1 MSNDYVF
8 VLMESEMHEGTYL
21 RGIFTDRYSAEEA
34 MKRLEEERDNNRS
47 NPDVFSYWVNM
58 EYLNRIIRD

>member
-1 MSNDYVF
+1 MTNDYVF

-34 MKRLEEERDNNRS
+34 MKKLEEERYNNRS
-47 NPDVFSYWVNM
+47 NPDVYSFWIDTQ
-58 EYLNRIIRD
+58 YLNQIIRD

>member
-34 MKRLEEERDNNRS
+34 MKKLQEGSD
-47 NPDVFSYWVNM
+47 PDVFSYWVNM

>member
-34 MKRLEEERDNNRS
+34 MKRLEEERDD
-47 NPDVFSYWVNM
+47 PDVFSFWIDTH
-58 EYLNRIIRD
+58 YLNQIIRD

>member
-34 MKRLEEERDNNRS
+34 MKRLEEERDN
-47 NPDVFSYWVNM
+47 PDVFSFWVNM

>member
-34 MKRLEEERDNNRS
+34 MKRLEEERDD
-47 NPDVFSYWVNM
+47 PDVFSFWIYTH
-58 EYLNRIIRD
+58 YLNQIIRG

>member
-34 MKRLEEERDNNRS
+34 MKRLKEERDNNRS
-47 NPDVFSYWVNM
+47 NPDVFSYWIDTH
-58 EYLNRIIRD
+58 YLNQIIRD

>member
-21 RGIFTDRYSAEEA
+21 RGIFTDRYSAVEA
-34 MKRLEEERDNNRS
+34 MKRLKEERDNNRS

>member
-1 MSNDYVF
+1 MTNDYVF

-34 MKRLEEERDNNRS
+34 MKRLEEDRDD
-47 NPDVFSYWVNM
+47 PDVYSFRIDTQ
-58 EYLNRIIRD
+58 YLNQIIRG

>member
-34 MKRLEEERDNNRS
+34 MKRLEEERDN
-47 NPDVFSYWVNM
+47 PDVFSFWIDTH
-58 EYLNRIIRD
+58 YLNQIIRD